1 MTYFTPF
8 LSDVSSLTIP
18 ERFTFPFNYTPE
30 PLAMVAATELQNY
43 IQSEI
48 EDKHLFGMKGESNGI
63 GKMFGVLVV
72 RNSSGKLGY
81 ISAFSG
87 KLGMKNDYER
97 FVPPVYDML
106 TSEGFYKPEEKRIH
120 LLNVD
125 VKKLE
130 MAPEYILW
138 QAEIAQAITD
148 SEREIAAFKAN
159 KKQAKEIRES
169 KRLILNTTGIESER
183 HTALKELDR
192 ESAQLHYELKH
203 LTAQW
208 KNKIEE
214 LRSKIEHHEAKIN
227 LLKKQRKEMSIAL
240 QHKLFENYTFLN
252 AEKQTKS
259 LHAIFPISQGDLPP
273 SGAGEC
279 AAPKLLHYA
288 YLNALT
294 PICLA
299 EFWYGKSPSSEIRKH
314 GYFYPACKTKCLP
327 ILTHM
332 LVGLDVEPNP
342 LEDNPTKLAQ
352 LDIIYDDDDVIL
364 INKPHEFLSVPG
376 RNIGDSIYTRIQA
389 YYPELN
395 ELMVVHRLD
404 MSTSGLILF
413 AKNKLAHK
421 HIQLQ
426 FLHRTIHKKYVAVL
440 DGIVEK
446 NHGLIDLPI
455 VGDYENRPR
464 QKVCYDLG
472 KEAQTRYEV
481 IESRENKTLIHFYPL
496 SGRTH
501 QLRVHAAHQLGLNT
515 PILGDDLYGKR
526 DQRLF
531 LHAEELSFIHPTT
544 NKKMNFKIESGFG
557 LD

>member
-8 LSDVSSLTIP
+8 LADVSSLSIP
-18 ERFTFPFNYTPE
+18 EKFTYPFNYSPE
-30 PLAMVAATELQNY
+30 PLAIVAASELQNY

-72 RNSSGKLGY
+72 RNSSGQLGY

-87 KLGMKNDYER
+87 KLGKKNDYDR

-120 LLNVD
+120 LLNVE
-125 VKKLE
+125 VKELE

-138 QAEIAQAITD
+138 QAELVQAIKD
-148 SEREIAAFKAN
+148 SDLEIAAFKHK

-169 KRLILNTTGIESER
+169 KRLRLNELIIEVDKLES
-183 HTALKELDR
+183 LKELDR

-203 LTAQW
+203 LTAHW

-214 LRSKIEHHEAKIN
+214 LRTKIDHHEAKIN
-227 LLKKQRKEMSIAL
+227 ALKKQRKEMSIAL

-288 YLNALT
+288 YLNGLT

-332 LVGLDVEPNP
+332 LIGLDVDPNP
-342 LEDNPTKLAQ
+342 LEDNPAKLAQ
-352 LDIIYDDDDVIL
+352 LDIVYDDDDIIV
-364 INKPHEFLSVPG
+364 INKPHDFLSVPG

-389 YYPELN
+389 HYPELK

-413 AKNKLAHK
+413 AKNKAAHK

-426 FLHRTIHKKYVAVL
+426 FLNRTIHKKYVAVL
-440 DGIVEK
+440 DGIVE
-446 NHGLIDLPI
+446 NDCGLIDLPLA
-455 VGDYENRPR
+455 GDYENRPR
-464 QKVCYDLG
+464 QKVCYDEG
-472 KEAQTRYEV
+472 RAAQTRYEV
-481 IESRENKTLIHFYPL
+481 IDRRENKTLIHFYPI

-515 PILGDDLYGKR
+515 PILGDDLYGIR
-526 DQRLF
+526 ADRLY
-531 LHAEELSFIHPTT
+531 LHAEELSFQHPRSLEEM
-544 NKKMNFKIESGFG
+544 KLKVVAEFKI
-557 LD
+557 

>member
-8 LSDVSSLTIP
+8 LSDVSSLSIP

-120 LLNVD
+120 LLNID

-130 MAPEYILW
+130 MAPEHIFW
-138 QAEIAQAITD
+138 QAEKRQAITD

-159 KKQAKEIRES
+159 KKQAKEVRES
-169 KRLILNTTGIESER
+169 KRLILNTTGIEAER
-183 HTALKELDR
+183 HAALKELDR

-203 LTAQW
+203 LTAHW
-208 KNKIEE
+208 KLIIEE
-214 LRSKIEHHEAKIN
+214 LSLKIENHREVIRRAK
-227 LLKKQRKEMSIAL
+227 KVRKNMSIAL
-240 QHKLFENYTFLN
+240 QHRLFENYTFLN
-252 AEKQTKS
+252 AKLESKS
-259 LHAIFPISQGDLPP
+259 LHAIFPIDDGDLPP

-288 YLNALT
+288 YAHKLV

-299 EFWYGKSPSSEIRKH
+299 EFWYGKSPNSEIRKH
-314 GYFYPACKTKCLP
+314 GYFYPACKTKCFP
-327 ILTHM
+327 ILSHM
-332 LVGLDVEPNP
+332 LVGLEVDPNP
-342 LEDNPTKLAQ
+342 LEDNPAKIAQ
-352 LDIIYDDDDVIL
+352 LDIVYEDEDVIL
-364 INKPHEFLSVPG
+364 INKPYDFLSVPG
-376 RNIGDSIYTRIQA
+376 RNIVDSIFTRIQIL
-389 YYPELN
+389 YPEVK

-413 AKNKLAHK
+413 AKKKYAHK
-421 HIQLQ
+421 HIQMQ
-426 FLHRTIHKKYVAVL
+426 FLQKTIQKRYVAIL
-440 DGIVEK
+440 DGEIELAS
-446 NHGLIDLPI
+446 GLIDLPI
-455 VGDYENRPR
+455 AVDYENRPR
-464 QKVCYDLG
+464 QKVCYEHG
-472 KEAQTRYEV
+472 KASQTRFEV
-481 IESRENKTLIHFYPL
+481 IERRNNKTLIHFFPI

-531 LHAEELSFIHPTT
+531 LHAEELSFIHPSTLQEM
-544 NKKMNFKIESGFG
+544 KFKVEAGFK
-557 LD
+557 L

>member
-1 MTYFTPF
+1 
-8 LSDVSSLTIP
+8 
-18 ERFTFPFNYTPE
+18 
-30 PLAMVAATELQNY
+30 
-43 IQSEI
+43 
-48 EDKHLFGMKGESNGI
+48 
-63 GKMFGVLVV
+63 
-72 RNSSGKLGY
+72 
-81 ISAFSG
+81 
-87 KLGMKNDYER
+87 
-97 FVPPVYDML
+97 
-106 TSEGFYKPEEKRIH
+106 
-120 LLNVD
+120 
-125 VKKLE
+125 VKELE

-138 QAEIAQAITD
+138 QAELKQAIID
-148 SEREIAAFKAN
+148 SDREIAAFKAQ

-169 KRLILNTTGIESER
+169 KRLILKTTGIEADR
-183 HTALKELDR
+183 HAAQKELDR

-203 LTAQW
+203 LTAHW

-240 QHKLFENYTFLN
+240 QHKLFANYTFLN

-288 YLNALT
+288 YTHALT

-332 LVGLDVEPNP
+332 LIGLDVDPNP

-352 LDIIYDDDDVIL
+352 LDIVYDDEDIIA
-364 INKPHEFLSVPG
+364 INKPHDFLSVPG

-389 YYPELN
+389 HYPELK

-413 AKNKLAHK
+413 AKNKAAHK
-421 HIQLQ
+421 HIQMQ
-426 FLHRTIHKKYVAVL
+426 FLNRTIHKKYVAVL
-440 DGIVEK
+440 DGIVE
-446 NHGLIDLPI
+446 NDCGLIDLPLA
-455 VGDYENRPR
+455 GDYENRPR
-464 QKVCYDLG
+464 QKVCYAAG
-472 KEAQTRYEV
+472 RAAQTRYEV
-481 IESRENKTLIHFYPL
+481 KKRGENKTLIHFYPI

-515 PILGDDLYGKR
+515 PILGDDLYGIR
-526 DQRLF
+526 ADRLY
-531 LHAEELSFIHPTT
+531 LHAEELSFQHPRSLEEM
-544 NKKMNFKIESGFG
+544 KLKVVVEFEI
-557 LD
+557 